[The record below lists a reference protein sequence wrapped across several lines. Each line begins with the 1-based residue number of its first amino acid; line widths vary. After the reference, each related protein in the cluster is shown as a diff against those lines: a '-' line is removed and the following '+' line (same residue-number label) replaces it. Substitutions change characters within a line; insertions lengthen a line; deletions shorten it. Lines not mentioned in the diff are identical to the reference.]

1 MITGAIGSIN
11 LAKDIGKT
19 LLAVRDF
26 NEVAPVV
33 AKLNDELLKAQDALF
48 RHNTEL
54 LALQQKQFEITE
66 ELRKAKKSLAER
78 GRYTLVEVSD
88 RMFAYRVNIAPVSGD
103 VSNPIPAQVLHHLC
117 QPCFDKGIK
126 AVLKMHTILGG
137 ATSLLECPICKEKI
151 IFGET
156 LNL

>member
-1 MITGAIGSIN
+1 MITGAISSIN

-19 LLAVRDF
+19 LLAIRGF

-66 ELRKAKKSLAER
+66 ELRKAKESIAER
-78 GRYTLVEVSD
+78 GHYTLVEVSD
-88 RMFAYRVNIAPVSGD
+88 RMFAYRVNIPPVSSD
-103 VSNPIPAQVLHHLC
+103 VSNPVPAQVLHHLC

-126 AVLKMHTILGG
+126 AVLKMYTYFG
-137 ATSLLECPICKEKI
+137 AASSLMKCPI
-151 IFGET
+151 FGGT
-156 LNL
+156 PNL